1 MLFSVQIMAQFEL
14 CNDLINVFFDVFLQ
28 FGRILGADTNLV
40 QLSFHGCSDGFAVL
54 EGLEKVI
61 VHF

>member
-1 MLFSVQIMAQFEL
+1 MAQFEL
-14 CNDLINVFFDVFLQ
+14 CNDLVNVFFDVFLQ
-28 FGRILGADTNLV
+28 LGRILGADTNLV